1 MPPQDRGRLNDLDRT
16 EQDRPQPG
24 HPYQQ
29 RAIAAPQRQTSWSV
43 SQSDV
48 ELMTEKKDLGFK
60 PPSRLNRSATTLQAS
75 GGSPASNAMML

>member
-60 PPSRLNRSATTLQAS
+60 PPSRLEQIGDKRCKQAEDRQHR
-75 GGSPASNAMML
+75 MR